1 MTDRPISTVSYNT
14 EAFLL
19 NKLKQLTDAH
29 IIQSWAYIKHVGED
43 GDKDHIHLR
52 MEPNKRI
59 DKMTMKEY
67 FEEPDPD
74 CDIPLGCLPFR
85 PSKEEDW
92 LLYVVHEPTYM
103 KIKYNDEDGKEKLPY
118 QYTDIICSCPRD
130 LDIMWIRAKQAL
142 KHSSASLVG
151 QLKKGV
157 STFSLMQQGEN
168 PHLLNA
174 INKCLEEN
182 DYSRLAKDY
191 QRLEHKYYKL
201 AGAIEKKG
209 LTLIVNKEGDFE
221 IV

>member
-14 EAFLL
+14 EPFLL
-19 NKLKQLTDAH
+19 AKLKELTDAH
-29 IIQSWAYIKHVGED
+29 IIQSWSYIKHVGED

-52 MEPNKRI
+52 MEPNRRI
-59 DKMTMKEY
+59 DKMTIKEY

-74 CDIPLGCLPFR
+74 CELPLGCLPFR

-92 LLYVVHEPTYM
+92 MLYVVHDSTYM
-103 KIKYNDEDGKEKLPY
+103 KIKYNDEDEKEKLPY
-118 QYTDIICSCPRD
+118 DYTDIICSCPRD
-130 LDIMWIRAKQAL
+130 RDIMWIRAKQAL

-151 QLKKGV
+151 KLKDGV

-182 DYSRLAKDY
+182 DYSRLAKQYKD
-191 QRLEHKYYKL
+191 LESKTYKL
-201 AGAIEKKG
+201 LAAIEKIG
-209 LTLIVNKEGDFE
+209 YAVVVREDGGYDLV
-221 IV
+221 